1 MNTDLQIY
9 QKLPH
14 MNTPPIDLTTEIRSA
29 DGTSAE
35 FFQSHEERIKKTL
48 RLLVTPRLL
57 TQPQLVLASE
67 RGVSTVPCRA
77 IDMIL
82 ARTSVQ
88 VPLRFPLK
96 SPVGPLDISEFSDGP
111 AGDVPASLEG
121 HVGPTAFHVEIHT
134 LGGWVTSLKLVA
146 MTPGTVHDRRQALA
160 HLLDL
165 PVIPFRLEAGG
176 IGLINPTNIT
186 RVSACPPP
194 PALPETALPMDLIRW
209 TPRLTTKS

>member
-14 MNTPPIDLTTEIRSA
+14 MNTPPIGLTTEIRSA

-111 AGDVPASLEG
+111 ASLEG
-121 HVGPTAFHVEIHT
+121 HVSPTAFHVEIHT

-160 HLLDL
+160 HLFDL